1 MILNNLNKKRK
12 KLLNYNSKLM
22 EIKTTLTNYKNSK
35 LNIMNSCQTA
45 DSSKSKNFKNINVNN
60 KFNNISSKCMT
71 RR

>member
-22 EIKTTLTNYKNSK
+22 EIKTTLTNYKNSR
-35 LNIMNSCQTA
+35 LNIMNSYQIA
-45 DSSKSKNFKNINVNN
+45 DSSKSKNFKNINANN